1 MRPGMI
7 GGMTESFP
15 RQQARTR
22 RFTLGVPRA
31 FHVSPD
37 GKRVIFLRSK
47 AGDDPV
53 TCLWEADAATGQER
67 LVADPRAL
75 GADEENLPPEER
87 ARRERVRETAAGIV
101 TYTTDAGA
109 TLAVF
114 ALSGQVYAVPL
125 GSTTANGVATNEA
138 TTSGPIAN
146 GGTASARPIPAK
158 TPALDPRPD
167 PAGTKVAYVH
177 DGALRVID
185 LKTGDD
191 MVVAQEDGVTFG
203 LAEFVA
209 AEEMGRS
216 RGYWWSP
223 DGSRLLVARVDESAV
238 ARWHI
243 ADPAN
248 PDRVPVAV
256 GYPAAGTAN
265 ADVSLVIA
273 NLPAAPHDDT
283 VHIAQTA
290 IAVIPPAGAKLTEV
304 AGWDAGTFPYL
315 VNAAWG
321 NDLLLVVQTRDQ
333 KTMRVINAVSGQVLR
348 EDTDPH
354 WTDVVQGV
362 PAQLSGGD
370 IVWTGTGDDTRGLI
384 IAPAAELATATPL
397 TPAGLQVRAVLGTD
411 GDDVLFAG
419 SAESTEVGI
428 WRYGPDGLKA
438 VATEPGV
445 HAAQVGGGTTVLT
458 SRTLASSQVTV
469 RITRNGTVT
478 GGIATFAQEP
488 NLPHPAPRFIEAG
501 PTGIRTAVLF
511 PSWYSPGTRL
521 PVLMCPYGGPGAQEV
536 LKSARGYLAAQW
548 FAEQGFAVVV
558 ADGRGT
564 PGRGPAWDR
573 TIAGD
578 FASGIL
584 EDQVTA
590 LDAAAEK
597 FADLDKGKVGI
608 RGWSFG
614 GYLSALAVLRR
625 PDAFHA
631 AVAGAP
637 PTDWRLYDTHYTER
651 YLGDPAANSAG
662 YQASSLI
669 EDPERAVLTQIRPL
683 LIIHGLGD
691 DNVFV
696 AHSLRL
702 SSALLAAGYPH
713 SVLPLSGIT
722 HMTSQE
728 TVAENMLLLQVAFL
742 KQALGLSG
750 PAD

>member
-1 MRPGMI
+1 MI

-22 RFTLGVPRA
+22 KFTLGVPRA
-31 FHVSPD
+31 IHVSPD
-37 GKRVIFLRSK
+37 GKRVIFLRSR

-53 TCLWEADAATGQER
+53 TCLWEADAVSGQER
-67 LVADPRAL
+67 LVADPKAL
-75 GADEENLPPEER
+75 GADEENLPQEER
-87 ARRERVRETAAGIV
+87 ARRERVRETATGIV
-101 TYTTDAGA
+101 AYATDAAA

-125 GSTTANGVATNEA
+125 NQTTSNGVAA
-138 TTSGPIAN
+138 TP
-146 GGTASARPIPAK
+146 RPVPAK

-167 PAGTKVAYVH
+167 PAGTRVAYVH
-177 DGALRVID
+177 DGALRVINLD
-185 LKTGDD
+185 TGDD
-191 MVVAQEDGVTFG
+191 LAVAQEEGVTFG
-203 LAEFVA
+203 LPEFVA

-223 DGSRLLVARVDESAV
+223 DGSRLLIARVDESAV

-248 PDRVPVAV
+248 PDKIPVEV

-265 ADVSLVIA
+265 ADVSLLIA
-273 NLPAAPHDDT
+273 TLPTAIRDDT
-283 VHIAQTA
+283 VHIARTA
-290 IAVIPPAGAKLTEV
+290 LAVIPPAGPKLAEV
-304 AGWDAGTFPYL
+304 AGWDTATFPYL

-321 NDLLLVVQTRDQ
+321 DDLLLVVQTRDQ
-333 KTMRVINAVSGQVLR
+333 RTMRIINAATGEVLR
-348 EDTDPH
+348 EDNDPH
-354 WTDVVQGV
+354 WTDVIEGV
-362 PAQLSGGD
+362 PARLSCGD
-370 IVWTGTGDDTRGLI
+370 IVWTGISDDTRGLI
-384 IAPAAELATATPL
+384 IAPAAELAGAVPVTP
-397 TPAGLQVRAVLGTD
+397 PGLQVRQVLCTD

-419 SAESTEVGI
+419 STEPTEVGV
-428 WRYGPDGLKA
+428 WRYGPRGLA
-438 VATEPGV
+438 EVATSPGV
-445 HAAQVGGGTTVLT
+445 HTATAAGGTTVIV
-458 SRTLASSQVTV
+458 SRSMRDNEVLAGVNT
-469 RITRNGTVT
+469 T
-478 GGIATFAQEP
+478 GANALSGRGAPVGADGATYAGRLVAIASLAERP
-488 NLPHPAPRFIEAG
+488 NLPHPAPQFVEAG
-501 PTGIRTAVLF
+501 PEGVRTAVLF

-521 PVLMCPYGGPGAQEV
+521 PVLMCPYGGPGHQEV
-536 LKSARGYLAAQW
+536 LKSARLYLASQW

-573 TIAGD
+573 AIAGD

-590 LDAAAEK
+590 LGAAAEK
-597 FADLDKGKVGI
+597 FADLDTERVGI

-625 PDAFHA
+625 PDVFHA

-651 YLGDPAANSAG
+651 YLGDPAANAAA

-742 KQALGLSG
+742 KQALGLSAAVG
-750 PAD
+750 

>member
-1 MRPGMI
+1 
-7 GGMTESFP
+7 MTESFP

-22 RFTLGVPRA
+22 RFTLGAPRA
-31 FHVSPD
+31 FTVSPD
-37 GKRVIFLRSK
+37 GERITFLRSK

-53 TCLWEADAATGQER
+53 TCLWEASAVTGEER

-101 TYTTDAGA
+101 SYATDAAA

-125 GSTTANGVATNEA
+125 AG
-138 TTSGPIAN
+138 
-146 GGTASARPIPAK
+146 ASASASASASANTSATARLIPAQV
-158 TPALDPRPD
+158 PALDPRPD
-167 PAGTKVAYVH
+167 PAGRKVAYVH
-177 DGALRVID
+177 DGALRVVD
-185 LKTGDD
+185 LATGEDT
-191 MVVAQEDGVTFG
+191 VVAREDGVTFG

-248 PDRVPVAV
+248 PDKAPAEVS
-256 GYPAAGTAN
+256 YPAAGTAN
-265 ADVSLVIA
+265 ADVSLLIA
-273 NLPAAPHDDT
+273 TLPAASQADT
-283 VHIAQTA
+283 VHIAQTPL
-290 IAVIPPAGAKLTEV
+290 AVIPPAGVKLAEV
-304 AGWDAGTFPYL
+304 TGWDRASFPYL

-321 NDLLLVVQTRDQ
+321 DDLLLAVQTRDQ
-333 KTMRVINAVSGQVLR
+333 RIIRVVNGVTGAVVR
-348 EDTDPH
+348 EDTDPN
-354 WTDVVQGV
+354 WTDVIDGV
-362 PAQLSGGD
+362 PAQLANGD
-370 IVWTGTGDDTRGLI
+370 IVWTGISDDTRGLI
-384 IAPAAELATATPL
+384 VAPAATLATAAPL
-397 TPAGLQVRAVLGTD
+397 TPAGLQVRGVLGTD
-411 GDDVLFAG
+411 GDDVLFAA
-419 SAESTEVGI
+419 SADPTEVGI
-428 WRYGPDGLKA
+428 WRYGPGGLA
-438 VATEPGV
+438 PVATEPGV
-445 HAAQVGGGTTVLT
+445 HAAVAAGGTTVLA
-458 SRTLASSQVTV
+458 SHTLASSQATL
-469 RITRNGTVT
+469 RILRPGAGNGTGT
-478 GGIATFAQEP
+478 GTGSAGLASFAQQP
-488 NLPHPAPRFIEAG
+488 NLVHPDPQFLEAG
-501 PTGIRTAVLF
+501 PGGIRTAVLF
-511 PSWYSPGTRL
+511 PSWHAPGTSL
-521 PVLMCPYGGPGAQEV
+521 PVLMCPYGGPGHQEV
-536 LKSARGYLAAQW
+536 VKAARSYLSAQW

-564 PGRGPAWDR
+564 PGRGPSWDR
-573 TIAGD
+573 MIAGD
-578 FASGIL
+578 FAAGIL

-590 LDAAAEK
+590 LGTAASK
-597 FADLDKGKVGI
+597 FPDLNLGRVAI

-625 PDAFHA
+625 PDVFHA
-631 AVAGAP
+631 GVAGAP

-651 YLGDPAANSAG
+651 YLGDPSAQPDV
-662 YQASSLI
+662 YARSSI
-669 EDPERAVLTQIRPL
+669 IDDPERAVAAQVRPL
-683 LIIHGLGD
+683 LIIHGLAD

-728 TVAENMLLLQVAFL
+728 AVAENMLLLQVAFL
-742 KQALGLSG
+742 KQALGLSQ
-750 PAD
+750 

>member
-7 GGMTESFP
+7 GSMTESFP

-22 RFTLGVPRA
+22 KFALGVPRA

-37 GKRVIFLRSK
+37 GERITFLRSQ

-53 TCLWEADAATGQER
+53 TCLWEADAATGEER
-67 LVADPRAL
+67 LVVDPKTL
-75 GADEENLPPEER
+75 GADEENLPPQER

-101 TYTTDAGA
+101 AYATNADA

-114 ALSGQVYAVPL
+114 TLSGQVYTVPL
-125 GSTTANGVATNEA
+125 GRGAVT
-138 TTSGPIAN
+138 
-146 GGTASARPIPAK
+146 ARPVPVK
-158 TPALDPRPD
+158 TPALDPRLD
-167 PAGTKVAYVH
+167 PAGTKVAYVSN
-177 DGALRVID
+177 GALRVID
-185 LKTGDD
+185 LETGQDT
-191 MVVAQEDGVTFG
+191 VVAEEAGVTFG

-223 DGSRLLVARVDESAV
+223 DGRQLLVARVDESAV

-248 PDRVPVAV
+248 PDKAPVEV

-265 ADVSLVIA
+265 ADVSLFVA
-273 NLPAAPHDDT
+273 TLPDVTRDGT
-283 VHIAQTA
+283 VHIAHTSL
-290 IAVIPPAGAKLTEV
+290 AVIPPVGTKLAEV
-304 AGWDAGTFPYL
+304 AGWDRAAFPYL

-321 NDLLLVVQTRDQ
+321 DDLLIVVQTRDQ
-333 KTMRVINAVSGQVLR
+333 KTMRVINAVTGEVIR

-354 WTDVVQGV
+354 WTDVIEGV
-362 PAQLSGGD
+362 PAQLPGGD
-370 IVWTGTGDDTRGLI
+370 IVWTGITDDTRGLI
-384 IAPAAELATATPL
+384 VAPAAELAAAAPL
-397 TPAGLQVRAVLGTD
+397 TPAGLQVQAVLGTD
-411 GDDVLFAG
+411 GGDVLFAA
-419 SAESTEVGI
+419 STESTELSV

-438 VATEPGV
+438 VVTEPGV
-445 HAAQVGGGTTVLT
+445 HTAKAGGGTTVVT
-458 SRTLASSQVTV
+458 SRTLATSQVTV
-469 RITRNGTVT
+469 QISRNAGITGS
-478 GGIATFAQEP
+478 IASFAQEP
-488 NLPHPAPRFIEAG
+488 NLPHPAPQFIEAG
-501 PTGIRTAVLF
+501 PSGIRTAVLF
-511 PSWYSPGTRL
+511 PSWYTPGMKL
-521 PVLMCPYGGPGAQEV
+521 PVLMCPYGGPGHQEV
-536 LKSARGYLAAQW
+536 MKSARVHLPSQW

-578 FASGIL
+578 FADGIL
-584 EDQVTA
+584 DDQVTA
-590 LDAAAEK
+590 LGAAAEK
-597 FADLDKGKVGI
+597 FTDLDTSRVGI

-625 PDAFHA
+625 PDVFHA
-631 AVAGAP
+631 GVAGAP

-651 YLGDPAANSAG
+651 YLGDPNEQPDV
-662 YQASSLI
+662 YRRSSI
-669 EDPERAVLTQIRPL
+669 INDPERAVRTQIRPL
-683 LIIHGLGD
+683 LIIHGLAD

-696 AHSLRL
+696 AHSLRM

-722 HMTSQE
+722 HITSQE
-728 TVAENMLLLQVAFL
+728 TVAENMLLLQVEFL
-742 KQALGLSG
+742 RQALGLS
-750 PAD
+750 AAAE

>member
-1 MRPGMI
+1 
-7 GGMTESFP
+7 MTESFP

-22 RFTLGVPRA
+22 GFRLGVPRA

-37 GKRVIFLRSK
+37 GGRVTFLRSR

-53 TCLWEADAATGQER
+53 TCLWEADAATGAER
-67 LVADPRAL
+67 LVADPRSL

-101 TYTTDAGA
+101 AFATDRAA

-114 ALSGQVYAVPL
+114 ALSGQVYTVPL
-125 GSTTANGVATNEA
+125 G
-138 TTSGPIAN
+138 
-146 GGTASARPIPAK
+146 GTAGEPAAPRPVPARV
-158 TPALDPRPD
+158 PALDPRPD
-167 PAGTKVAYVH
+167 PAGSAVAYVH

-185 LKTGDD
+185 LATGRDT
-191 MVVAQEDGVTFG
+191 VAAQEDGVTFG

-209 AEEMGRS
+209 AEEMDRS

-223 DGSRLLVARVDESAV
+223 DGSKLLVARVDESAV

-248 PDRVPVAV
+248 PDKAPVEV

-265 ADVSLVIA
+265 ADVSLFIA
-273 NLPAAPHDDT
+273 TLAPA
-283 VHIAQTA
+283 Q
-290 IAVIPPAGAKLTEV
+290 AGTEGLTETPRPAEPSARPPLAAV
-304 AGWDAGTFPYL
+304 AGWDRAAFPYL
-315 VNAAWG
+315 VNAVWG
-321 NDLLLVVQTRDQ
+321 DDLLIVVQTRDQ
-333 KTMRVINAVSGQVLR
+333 KTMRVINAVTGQLLR
-348 EDTDPH
+348 EDTDQD
-354 WTDVVQGV
+354 WTDVVDGV
-362 PAQLSGGD
+362 PAQLDGGD
-370 IVWTGTGDDTRGLI
+370 IVWTGISGDTRGLV
-384 IAPAAELATATPL
+384 IAPAAGLAAAVPV

-411 GDDVLFAG
+411 GASVLFAG
-419 SAESTEVGI
+419 SSESTELGI
-428 WRYGPDGLKA
+428 WRYGPEGLSA

-445 HAAQVGGGTTVLT
+445 HAATSAGGTTVLAQ
-458 SRTLASSQVTV
+458 RTLASSGPAVSIVRGGAVTAA
-469 RITRNGTVT
+469 ILSL
-478 GGIATFAQEP
+478 AQQP

-501 PTGIRTAVLF
+501 PAGIRTAVLF
-511 PSWYSPGTRL
+511 PSWHQPGSKL
-521 PVLMCPYGGPGAQEV
+521 PVLMDPYGGPGAQRV
-536 LKSARGYLAAQW
+536 LKTAGMFLTSQW

-584 EDQVTA
+584 DDQVTA
-590 LDAAAEK
+590 LGAAAAE
-597 FADLDKGKVGI
+597 FQELDTSRVAI

-625 PDAFHA
+625 PDVFHA
-631 AVAGAP
+631 GVAGAP

-651 YLGDPAANSAG
+651 YLGEPARNSGA

-669 EDPERAVLTQIRPL
+669 DDPAVAVKSAVRPL
-683 LIIHGLGD
+683 LIIHGLAD

-728 TVAENMLLLQVAFL
+728 AVAENMLLFQVAFL
-742 KQALGLSG
+742 KQALGITETT
-750 PAD
+750 D